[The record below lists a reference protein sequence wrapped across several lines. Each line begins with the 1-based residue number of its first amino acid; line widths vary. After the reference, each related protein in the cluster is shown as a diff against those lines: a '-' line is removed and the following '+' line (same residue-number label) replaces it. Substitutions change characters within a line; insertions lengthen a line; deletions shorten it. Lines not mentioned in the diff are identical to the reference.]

1 MEELI
6 ALGTSTG
13 VFALLSAALGL
24 GFRKRGKERAANLD
38 GWIESNKVGMERERA
53 ANESHDKT
61 VADIRA
67 HHANVILDL
76 KNAHATELSDA
87 GWALATARQSAD
99 AERAEADV
107 RIATLTGRL
116 LEAHV
121 KADKYDAIMK
131 GHETHIGGKADVHG
145 RGVEIVWQCPC
156 GNLRFSEPARKTEET
171 A

>member
-24 GFRKRGKERAANLD
+24 GFRKRGKERAANLTAWYEAND
-38 GWIESNKVGMERERA
+38 GWIQ
-53 ANESHDKT
+53 ANQSHDKT

-67 HHANVILDL
+67 HHANAISDL
-76 KNAHATELSDA
+76 KNAHVTELADA

-131 GHETHIGGKADVHG
+131 GHETHIGGKADIHG